1 MPEMMDGMSMNLE
14 QANMDKLR
22 AVFPE
27 CFAEGKL
34 DIDKLLALCGEYIG
48 NDFEKYKFEWK
59 GKAECLK
66 LAQKRSTGT
75 LRPCPEESVD
85 WDTTQNLYIEGD
97 NLEVLKILQKSYHGK
112 IKMIYIDPPYNTGA
126 RDWKYNNDYVDS
138 SDSYRHSKWLSMMQK
153 RLAIVVMMV
162 ITALKIS

>member
-1 MPEMMDGMSMNLE
+1 MPEMMDGMSMDLE
-14 QANMDKLR
+14 KTNKEKLR
-22 AVFPE
+22 SLFPE
-27 CFAEGKL
+27 CFSEDKL

-97 NLEVLKILQKSYHGK
+97 NLEVLKLLQTAYYRKV
-112 IKMIYIDPPYNTGA
+112 KMIYIDPPYNTGKDFVYSDDFADPMA
-126 RDWKYNNDYVDS
+126 RYKEVTQQTTKSNL
-138 SDSYRHSKWLSMMQK
+138 R
-153 RLAIVVMMV
+153 I
-162 ITALKIS
+162 